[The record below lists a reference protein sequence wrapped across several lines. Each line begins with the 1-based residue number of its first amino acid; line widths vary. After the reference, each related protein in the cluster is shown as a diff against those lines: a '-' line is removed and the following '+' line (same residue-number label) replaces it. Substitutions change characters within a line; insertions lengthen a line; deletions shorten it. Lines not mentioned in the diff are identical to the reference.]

1 MAMPD
6 DQTAALDETTSTIVV
21 TPEPRKRRRAPI
33 VIGVIVAVLILL
45 VVAFVLVDN
54 WARQQVSDLVTDKVH
69 EVLDSDQPVDVTVVG
84 VSVLAQAITGSL
96 DRVDVSVDNV
106 TIGEL
111 TGDVTLVATSI
122 PIDLSK
128 PVKNVDISFTTDEA
142 SVQSLVDLASDSS
155 IGAVEL
161 VDGEIRFGSEFE
173 VFGFPITIGVAVV
186 PEAEDGQ
193 IAFTPSSVEVN
204 GATLTAEDVESN
216 FGSLADGLLEKRTVC
231 IADRLPAPLV
241 LTDLQVTDSTIVLS
255 LTAKNVVLDEAS
267 LSQLGTC

>member
-1 MAMPD
+1 MSVEESRP
-6 DQTAALDETTSTIVV
+6 TVLV
-21 TPEPRKRRRAPI
+21 TNAPRSKRRRAPI
-33 VIGVIVAVLILL
+33 VFGIVLVLLVLL
-45 VVAFVLVDN
+45 VVAYLVAEN
-54 WARQQVSDLVTDKVH
+54 FARQQINTLVTDKVH
-69 EVLDSDQPVDVTVVG
+69 EVLDSDQPVDVTVAG

-96 DRVDVSVDNV
+96 DRVDVSVDDV
-106 TIGEL
+106 TIGDL
-111 TGDVTLVATSI
+111 TGDVTLAATSI

-128 PVKNVDISFTTDEA
+128 PVKNVEINFTTDEA

-204 GATLTAEDVESN
+204 GATLTAEDVEST
-216 FGSLADGLLEKRTVC
+216 FGALADGLLEKRTVC

-241 LTDLQVTDSTIVLS
+241 LTDLQVADDTIVLS
-255 LTAKNVVLDEAS
+255 LVAKDVVLDEAS
-267 LSQLGTC
+267 LATLGTCP